1 MLKELIYFTHFDMPQ
16 IQNYTDIVVSAF
28 NKHKL
33 ENSLSLYVHEIE
45 DEETQELMNKYNIQA
60 VPSLVFLDEK
70 GDYIRKITGS
80 VPSKDLECFMEY
92 DLNKKLF
99 KDDDGKTIIS
109 FSGRAHN
116 GKTMLSDYL
125 VENEG
130 FVRMSVA
137 HALKRICA
145 NLLGFPS
152 IDEMNKH
159 KTEEKKYVLKDA
171 DIKFLADESEIP
183 CQFIKDELAKIDNTL
198 TSVRHALQYIGT
210 DIFRKYDPDWHVN
223 QLKKDINLSS
233 NNKIVIDDVRF
244 QNEFD
249 VMSDMGAIMFFVIRP
264 IIQNVSHHRSDEELN
279 WRMFDKVI
287 INDSTPD
294 YAIKQMKNLIETGFN
309 NAFDEEMIAYEELDL
324 ANRDVICEDETTI
337 KIMKDNKLERKYHI
351 YGNALVIEDLKRKLK
366 YVKEEN

>member
-1 MLKELIYFTHFDMPQ
+1 MLKELIYFTHFNMPQ
-16 IQNYTDIVVSAF
+16 VENFTNTVVSAF
-28 NKHKL
+28 NKYKD
-33 ENSLSLYVHEIE
+33 ENSLSLFIHEIE
-45 DEETQELMNKYNIQA
+45 DKDTQELMNKYNIQA
-60 VPSLVFLDEK
+60 VPSLVFLDEN
-70 GDYIRKITGS
+70 GNYIRKITGS
-80 VPSKDLECFMEY
+80 VPSKDLERFMEY
-92 DLNKKLF
+92 DLDKKLF
-99 KDDDGKTIIS
+99 KDNGEKTIVS

-125 VENEG
+125 VNNEG

-145 NLLGFPS
+145 NLLGFSS

-159 KTEEKKYVLKDA
+159 KTEEKEYVLKDV
-171 DIKFLADESEIP
+171 DIKFLADESGVP
-183 CQFIKDELAKIDNTL
+183 YQFIKDELAKIDNTL

-223 QLKKDINLSS
+223 QLKKDINASL

-244 QNEFD
+244 ENEFK
-249 VMSDMGAIMFFVIRP
+249 VMVDMKAIMFFIVRP
-264 IIQNVSHHRSDEELN
+264 VIQNVSHHRSDEELN
-279 WRMFDKVI
+279 WRMFNKVI

-309 NAFDEEMIAYEELDL
+309 NAFDEEIIAYEEMDL
-324 ANRDVICEDETTI
+324 TNKDVICEDETTI

-351 YGNALVIEDLKRKLK
+351 YGNALVIEDLKRKLR
-366 YVKEEN
+366 YVKQEV